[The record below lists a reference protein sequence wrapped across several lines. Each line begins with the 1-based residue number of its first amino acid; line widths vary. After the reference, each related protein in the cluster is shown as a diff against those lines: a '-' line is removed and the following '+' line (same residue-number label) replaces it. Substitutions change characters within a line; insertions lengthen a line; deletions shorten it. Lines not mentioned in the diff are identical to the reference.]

1 VRRGSGLEYN
11 DVPGEINRLKLRLTV
26 QKGSLSGQQLELEE
40 GTLSFGRS
48 PESSFRFD
56 HRFDSGVSTNHAS
69 VEFTPQGFQLTDKKS
84 TNGTY
89 VNGNTITQ
97 VLLKPGDVIRLGRQG
112 PEILVD
118 IELPPP
124 SEAITTPGESFTTLS
139 DGNKI
144 TNTITGIGFYNPE
157 KKEEKPSTYLGLT
170 IGLGVAGFIALILT
184 IIMFSQL
191 GFKGTIIG
199 GIMAFLPAPFYLL
212 LYLWIDRY
220 DPEPS
225 WALAAAFGWGALFSL
240 LVSFVVNTFFGSVA
254 AALIGGPE
262 GDVLSA
268 VISAPLIEE
277 GTKGLGVLMFLIFLR
292 REFDGVTDGLVY
304 AGIVALGFATG
315 ENVLYYGR
323 TFVQEGASGL
333 LVIGFM
339 RGILSPFAHSLF
351 TSMTGIGCGI
361 ARETH
366 NPTLKIIMPVV
377 GYAGAVFLHALWNG
391 IAHAAGPMFLVAYF
405 IIWVP
410 LFAIFVAVI
419 LYTARR
425 ERRIVKEMLAFEVS
439 NGTLNADELEM
450 IGSLIAR
457 ARWIAASMSDK
468 ERLQA
473 RRRYLR
479 AVTKL
484 GFCYWHVARA
494 NAANNQTIS
503 LPQIPKF
510 KAEIAAL
517 KLRI

>member
-1 VRRGSGLEYN
+1 M
-11 DVPGEINRLKLRLTV
+11 KLRLTV
-26 QKGSLSGQQLELEE
+26 QKGSLSGHQLELEN
-40 GTLSFGRS
+40 GTLTFGRN

-56 HRFDSGVSTNHAS
+56 HRFDLGVSTNHAY
-69 VEFTPQGFQLTDKKS
+69 VESTPEGFQLIDRNS

-89 VNGNTITQ
+89 VNGNQISQ
-97 VLLKPGDVIRLGRQG
+97 VMLQTGDVIRLARQG
-112 PEILVD
+112 PELLVD
-118 IELPPP
+118 IELPPIG
-124 SEAITTPGESFTTLS
+124 EAITSADQPFKTFS

-144 TNTITGIGFYNPE
+144 TNTLTGIAFYNPE
-157 KKEEKPSTYLGLT
+157 KKEEKRSSYVGLT
-170 IGLGVAGFIALILT
+170 IGLIAAGFLALILT
-184 IIMFSQL
+184 VIMFSQM

-212 LYLWIDRY
+212 LFLWIDRY
-220 DPEPS
+220 DPEPY
-225 WALAAAFGWGALFSL
+225 WALAGAFGWGALFAL

-254 AALIGGPE
+254 AALIGGPS
-262 GDVLSA
+262 GDVLAA

-292 REFDGVTDGLVY
+292 KEFDGVTDGLVY
-304 AGIVALGFATG
+304 AGIIALGFATG

-323 TFVQEGASGL
+323 TFVQQGATGL

-366 NPTLKIIMPVV
+366 NPTLKIVMPIA
-377 GYAGAVFLHALWNG
+377 GYAGAVFLHAMWNG
-391 IAHAAGPMFLVAYF
+391 IAHAAGSMFLVAYF
-405 IIWVP
+405 LIWVP
-410 LFAIFVAVI
+410 LFAIFIGVI
-419 LYTARR
+419 FYTARR

-439 NGTLNADELEM
+439 NGTLNAEELEM

-457 ARWIAASMSDK
+457 ARWIAASMKDK

-494 NAANNQTIS
+494 NAANSGTIS
-503 LPQIPKF
+503 LPQIPIF

-517 KLRI
+517 KERI

>member
-1 VRRGSGLEYN
+1 M
-11 DVPGEINRLKLRLTV
+11 KLRLTV
-26 QKGSLSGQQLELEE
+26 QKGSLTGHQLELEN
-40 GTLSFGRS
+40 GSLTFGRN

-56 HRFDSGVSTNHAS
+56 HRFDPGVSTNHAY
-69 VEFTPQGFQLTDKKS
+69 VESTPEGFQLIDKNS

-89 VNGNTITQ
+89 VNGNSISQ
-97 VLLKPGDVIRLGRQG
+97 VMLNTGDLIRLGRQG

-118 IELPPP
+118 IEASPIG
-124 SEAITTPGESFTTLS
+124 EAVTAAGEPFKTFS
-139 DGNKI
+139 DGGNRI
-144 TNTITGIGFYNPE
+144 TNTLSGIAFYNPS
-157 KKEEKPSTYLGLT
+157 KKEEKPSNFIGLTLGLA
-170 IGLGVAGFIALILT
+170 GAGVLALILT
-184 IIMFSQL
+184 VIMFSQM
-191 GFKGTIIG
+191 GFKGTMIG

-212 LYLWIDRY
+212 LFLWIDRY
-220 DPEPS
+220 DPEPWWS
-225 WALAAAFGWGALFSL
+225 LASAFGWGALFSL

-254 AALIGGPE
+254 AALIGAPG
-262 GDVLSA
+262 GDVLAS
-268 VISAPLIEE
+268 VVSAPLIEE

-292 REFDGVTDGLVY
+292 KEFDGITDGLVY
-304 AGIVALGFATG
+304 AGVIALGFATG

-323 TFVQEGASGL
+323 TFVKDGISGL
-333 LVIGFM
+333 LIIGFM

-366 NPTLKIIMPVV
+366 NQTLKIVMPVA
-377 GYAGAVFLHALWNG
+377 GYAAAVFLHAMWNG
-391 IAHAAGPMFLVAYF
+391 IAQAAGSMFLVAYF

-410 LFAIFVAVI
+410 LFGIFIGVI

-439 NGTLNADELEM
+439 NGTINAEELEM

-457 ARWIAASMSDK
+457 ARWIVSSIKDQ
-468 ERLQA
+468 ERLLA

-503 LPQIPKF
+503 LPQIPIF

-517 KLRI
+517 KERI

>member
-1 VRRGSGLEYN
+1 
-11 DVPGEINRLKLRLTV
+11 LKLRLTV
-26 QKGSLSGQQLELEE
+26 QKGSLSGHQLELEN
-40 GTLSFGRS
+40 GTLTFGRN

-56 HRFDSGVSTNHAS
+56 HRFDPGVSTNHAV
-69 VEFTPQGFQLTDKKS
+69 VESSPEGFQLIDKNS

-89 VNGNTITQ
+89 VNGNPISQ
-97 VLLKPGDVIRLGRQG
+97 VLLQTGDVIRLGRQG
-112 PEILVD
+112 PEILV
-118 IELPPP
+118 EVEP
-124 SEAITTPGESFTTLS
+124 SPIAEGITSAEVYRTLS

-144 TNTITGIGFYNPE
+144 GHTLTGISFYNPQ
-157 KKEEKPSTYLGLT
+157 KKEEKPSSYIGLT
-170 IGLGVAGFIALILT
+170 VGLAAAGLLALILT

-212 LYLWIDRY
+212 LFLWIDRY
-220 DPEPS
+220 DPEPY

-254 AALIGGPE
+254 AALIGGP
-262 GDVLSA
+262 GGNVLSA

-292 REFDGVTDGLVY
+292 KEFDGVIDGLVY

-323 TFVQEGASGL
+323 TFVEQGASGL

-366 NPTLKIIMPVV
+366 NPTLKIVMPVV
-377 GYAGAVFLHALWNG
+377 GYAGAVILHAMWNG
-391 IAHAAGPMFLVAYF
+391 IAHAAGSLFLVAYF
-405 IIWVP
+405 LIWVP
-410 LFAIFVAVI
+410 LFAIFIGVI

-439 NGTLNADELEM
+439 NGTINAEELEM

-457 ARWIAASMSDK
+457 ARWVASSMKDK
-468 ERLQA
+468 ARLQA

-494 NAANNQTIS
+494 NAANTGTIS

-517 KLRI
+517 KERI